1 MWLLS
6 VSQVSLA
13 AVSQVVAVRVWP
25 ASSYTRVTVESNRQ
39 LKYKQFAL
47 SNPERVVVDIEDVNL
62 NSVLKGMAA
71 QNRADDPFIK
81 PARVWQT
88 VRMVFELKQN
98 VKPQLFALAPVAGFK
113 ERLVMDLYPANAQDM
128 QDPLL
133 ALLGTRSTDGAL
145 YAATRDYLQ
154 VLVAATPLFYLS
166 NVFNYY
172 LRNDGSQRRAG
183 AGSVIGNLCD
193 IALNITLVLA
203 LDMGTRGAALSTAL
217 GQIITIAI
225 YLPGFFGQKHT
236 LRFALPRGRWFVPA
250 LSALKAG
257 MATSVQYLYQ
267 MIFFLVC
274 NNLLIR
280 LGGETAVAV
289 FDVIQNTSYLILY
302 LFEGTGRAM
311 QPILST
317 YQGEH
322 NRQGMRNTVRL
333 GFTAGLTVGGAL
345 IALVELWP
353 AGMCLLFGIAG
364 STSEALACT
373 ALRLYGAGALFA
385 GINILLCNYY
395 QACENEKPSFLLETL
410 RGAVLLIP
418 LTFVCYALGLQRF
431 WLLFLLT
438 EAGSLAVFLLLGL
451 GGRYKKAELPEERIF
466 QRTILSNAEDVMD
479 VCRELEAFCEVWG
492 ADMKQQMF
500 STMTV
505 EELGMAILKHGFQGR
520 TDGYLQLTAIMDE
533 SGVLELHLRDDA
545 TTFNPFTLDTS
556 RASWDEDF
564 DMDGMGVLV
573 IKKRAKE
580 FFYRRYQGFNTLI
593 IKI

>member
-1 MWLLS
+1 MRTMSPAAHRTADRFTARMFRGLWVPAMLSSLGWALSDMADAVVVGQRLGAVGLAAIGLILPVYMINCMFAHGLGLGGSVRYSRLLS
-6 VSQVSLA
+6 QGKTQEA
-13 AVSQVVAVRVWP
+13 ADS
-25 ASSYTRVTVESNRQ
+25 
-39 LKYKQFAL
+39 FHG
-47 SNPERVVVDIEDVNL
+47 
-62 NSVLKGMAA
+62 VL
-71 QNRADDPFIK
+71 
-81 PARVWQT
+81 
-88 VRMVFELKQN
+88 
-98 VKPQLFALAPVAGFK
+98 ALALLFSVTTAVLGSVF
-113 ERLVMDLYPANAQDM
+113 M
-128 QDPLL
+128 DPLL

-154 VLVAATPLFYLS
+154 ILVAATPLFYLS

-236 LRFALPRGRWFVPA
+236 LRFALPRGRWLVPA

-289 FDVIQNTSYLILY
+289 F
-302 LFEGTGRAM
+302 
-311 QPILST
+311 
-317 YQGEH
+317 
-322 NRQGMRNTVRL
+322 
-333 GFTAGLTVGGAL
+333 
-345 IALVELWP
+345 
-353 AGMCLLFGIAG
+353 
-364 STSEALACT
+364 
-373 ALRLYGAGALFA
+373 A

-418 LTFVCYALGLQRF
+418 LTFVCYAFGLQRF

-533 SGVLELHLRDDA
+533 GGVLELHLRDDA

-556 RASWDEDF
+556 RASRDEDF